1 MWTHLCLH
9 GSGQRSCPCGEHTLN
24 TCIPAWISAH
34 SVQIYFGQVY
44 ATAPG
49 LQGGPAEL
57 PVRRARRKTK
67 HPGVK
72 LECQVLC
79 KSFFKVL
86 PKTFQDPSQ
95 GQKMPFMVTSVRTPR
110 VYTAKVPF
118 SLTERC
124 FQWING

>member
-1 MWTHLCLH
+1 MRRPRPT
-9 GSGQRSCPCGEHTLN
+9 GRASG
-24 TCIPAWISAH
+24 AASAA
-34 SVQIYFGQVY
+34 S
-44 ATAPG
+44 T
-49 LQGGPAEL
+49 E
-57 PVRRARRKTK
+57 KTK

-79 KSFFKVL
+79 KSFKVL

-118 SLTERC
+118 SLTEKM
-124 FQWING
+124 FPMDKWIRGQDDKLIK